1 MNTEN
6 TSSLWI
12 IEDNDDYREQL
23 ADLLSLDDSI
33 ECTGSF
39 ASYEEA
45 RDNLT
50 DGNHPEVMLVD
61 LNLPGIHGIQAI
73 RELKQSH
80 PAILTIVLTVAGN
93 RKTVFDALRA
103 GAAGYLLKSEPFDG
117 ILQHIHEVIEGGAP
131 LSSDV
136 TPYILDVIKST
147 TDSQNDSDLTEREVE
162 ILELLA
168 NGDARKE
175 IAAHLCVA
183 TATVDYHLR
192 SIYAKLGVH
201 STSGAVGQAFRDGI
215 LK

>member
-45 RDNLT
+45 RDTLAE
-50 DGNHPEVMLVD
+50 GNHPEVMLVD

-117 ILQHIHEVIEGGAP
+117 ILKHIHEVIEGGAP

-147 TDSQNDSDLTEREVE
+147 TDSQNDSDLSEREIE